1 MMNGILL
8 IMGKI
13 FALHLSKIIIVIGT
27 NENAF
32 YEENRKGNVTCQAN
46 KNLDVLNHDNQNVCI
61 SKDYNVDRE
70 PDEEHATH
78 LDIIFPNIKVINVEE
93 KKKRLTID
101 ITAASVWEDNRISI
115 LQSKDN
121 RAVRLPSTSKG
132 DSTPVIWNPFA
143 TARISRL
150 KKIRY
155 VFDPTKIQMSL
166 VPRQLAQNMFQID
179 INSATTFLVGSRID
193 WSFTASC
200 NFNFSTFPFDR
211 NMCLLEMGFL
221 NSNVIM
227 HNHKPNSSKEMD
239 RIHTS
244 DGFDIF
250 IEPLE
255 PRLEVDPILGVNIHH
270 MRFNI
275 AMKRQLSK
283 YIYQYYIPCIAI
295 VTASS
300 FSFIIPL
307 SAIPGRVALMVTQ
320 FLTLTNI
327 FINQM
332 VRIYANTF
340 G

>member
-8 IMGKI
+8 IIGKI
-13 FALHLSKIIIVIGT
+13 LALYLSKIIIVLGT

-46 KNLDVLNHDNQNVCI
+46 KNWDVLNHDSQYVCI
-61 SKDYNVDRE
+61 SKDYNVHRE

-93 KKKRLTID
+93 KKKRITID

-150 KKIRY
+150 KKVRY
-155 VFDPTKIQMSL
+155 VFDPTIMQMSL
-166 VPRQLAQNMFQID
+166 VPRQLAQNLFQRD
-179 INSATTFLVGSRID
+179 IESASAFLVGSRVD
-193 WSFTASC
+193 WSVTVSC

-221 NSNVIM
+221 NSNVTM

-250 IEPLE
+250 IEPSE
-255 PRLEVDPILGVNIHH
+255 PRLEVDPILGVNIYHL
-270 MRFNI
+270 RFNI
-275 AMKRQLSK
+275 AMKRQVGK
-283 YIYQYYIPCIAI
+283 YIYQYYMPCIAI
-295 VTASS
+295 VIASS

-327 FINQM
+327 FIKQM
-332 VRIYANTF
+332 V
-340 G
+340 GLQLLCL